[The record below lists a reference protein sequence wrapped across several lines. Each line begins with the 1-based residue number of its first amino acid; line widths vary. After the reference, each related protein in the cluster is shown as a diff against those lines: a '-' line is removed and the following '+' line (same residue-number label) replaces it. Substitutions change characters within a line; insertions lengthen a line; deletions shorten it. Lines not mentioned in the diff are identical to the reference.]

1 MTPKLSRRTAW
12 PLEPSPLHRAIV
24 HAREVGRPLLDLSV
38 SDPTAVGL
46 LHPDSVY
53 EQLGTS
59 DSRHYRPRPFGLESA
74 RRAVCE
80 YYARRDIRI
89 EPDQVWLC
97 ASTSEAYAHL
107 FALLCDHGDTVLVP
121 RPGYP
126 LLDHL
131 ADLAGI
137 RLAGYPSTYD
147 ARWWLDVDEL
157 RRTASTPGARALLA
171 VTPNNPTGS
180 SLSAPERTVLEQIAS
195 ERGFPLLVDEVFAD
209 YPLDT
214 AHIERFVPS
223 GLVGFLLSGLSKVAC
238 LPQLKLSWVIMLGS
252 PGDRAAVAARA
263 EVIAD
268 TFLSVT
274 TPVQLALPRLLQS
287 AETMQDAV
295 RARIGSNLGDL
306 DARLQGTATQRL
318 AADGGWTAL
327 VRLPALGD
335 LDDAAWALTILE
347 RTDVVVQP
355 GYLFDLTGPPCIAI
369 SLLQRPELFAAGV
382 DRIVD
387 VVERL
392 CR

>member
-1 MTPKLSRRTAW
+1 MRPKLSRRTAW
-12 PLEPSPLHRAIV
+12 PLEPSPLHQAIV
-24 HAREVGRPLLDLSV
+24 RARKAGRSLLDLSV

-53 EQLGTS
+53 ELLGTP
-59 DSRHYRPRPFGLESA
+59 DSRHYRPHPFGLESA

-80 YYARRDIRI
+80 YYARRDLEI

-97 ASTSEAYAHL
+97 ASTSEAYALL

-137 RLAGYPSTYD
+137 ALTGYPSTYD
-147 ARWWLDVDEL
+147 TRWWLDVDEL
-157 RRTASTPGARALLA
+157 HRAASAPTARALLA

-180 SLSAPERTVLEQIAS
+180 SLSASERCELEQVAFQ
-195 ERGFPLLVDEVFAD
+195 RGLPLLVDEVFAD
-209 YPLDT
+209 YPLDSSR
-214 AHIERFVPS
+214 IERFVPS
-223 GLVGFLLSGLSKVAC
+223 QVAGFLLSGLSKVAC
-238 LPQLKLSWVIMLGS
+238 LPQLKLAWVIMLGS
-252 PGDRAAVAARA
+252 SADRAAVAARA
-263 EVIAD
+263 EVVAD
-268 TFLSVT
+268 TFLSVA
-274 TPVQLALPRLLQS
+274 TPVQLALPRLLHA

-295 RARIGSNLGDL
+295 RARIGSNLACL
-306 DARLQGTATQRL
+306 DARLQGTPAQRL
-318 AADGGWTAL
+318 TADGGWTAL
-327 VRLPALGD
+327 IRLPALGE
-335 LDDAAWALTILE
+335 LDDAAWAMSILE
-347 RTDVVVQP
+347 QTDVVVQP

-369 SLLQRPELFAAGV
+369 SLLQRPELVAAGL

-387 VVERL
+387 LVERL